1 MNDLVR
7 FLSVYTQ
14 QKEKC
19 DTILKFLSYLILLQR
34 PLQRICRSGLIDWF
48 DTASRIQSSSTLVI
62 EHPILCTG
70 RGDLGH
76 REGRA
81 DIVVAAVG
89 IVNNDPAG

>member
-7 FLSVYTQ
+7 FLSVYTR

-19 DTILKFLSYLILLQR
+19 DTFFKFLIIRSYYKDRFSASAEAVLLI
-34 PLQRICRSGLIDWF
+34 GLTLHQEYKAI
-48 DTASRIQSSSTLVI
+48 TLVI

-70 RGDLGH
+70 GGDLGH
-76 REGRA
+76 REGRT

-89 IVNNDPAG
+89 IVDNDPAG

>member
-19 DTILKFLSYLILLQR
+19 DTILKFLNYKDRFSASAEAVLLI
-34 PLQRICRSGLIDWF
+34 GLTLHQEYKAI
-48 DTASRIQSSSTLVI
+48 TLVI

-70 RGDLGH
+70 GGDLGH
-76 REGRA
+76 REGRT

-89 IVNNDPAG
+89 IVDNDPAG